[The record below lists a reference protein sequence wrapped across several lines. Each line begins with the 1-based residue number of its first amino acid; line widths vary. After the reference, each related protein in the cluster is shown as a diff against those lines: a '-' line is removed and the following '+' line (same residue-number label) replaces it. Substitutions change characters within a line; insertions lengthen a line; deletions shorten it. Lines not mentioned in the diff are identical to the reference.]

1 MKTET
6 DLKIFKTP
14 NIENFKVSY
23 YKSIAFLL
31 QKFSLKAGEK
41 KLVKVYKQVKESHRV
56 KNSIKQIGIDLN
68 IFATPNIDNLK
79 TLFYQ
84 SNGFVFK
91 QNGWEAE
98 TSPKLRSF
106 WQFNGVYKLKRRQ
119 SENDLN
125 IFATPSIE
133 YFKTLYYKSLGYAFD
148 NKIWKVMK
156 LRHVKSLWKF
166 KVAYKTKKSLKYLG
180 NELMIFTKPNLE
192 MCKSLYYKSIGRVF
206 ENNNWEPETT
216 SET

>member
-41 KLVKVYKQVKESHRV
+41 KLVKVFKQVKESHRV
-56 KNSIKQIGIDLN
+56 KNAIKQVGIDLN
-68 IFATPNIDNLK
+68 IFATPNIDSLK
-79 TLFYQ
+79 TIYYQ
-84 SNGFVFK
+84 SNGYVFR
-91 QNGWEAE
+91 QNCWEAE
-98 TSPKLRSF
+98 TISRSKSF
-106 WQFNGVYKLKRRQ
+106 WQFNGMRKSRRRQ

-133 YFKTLYYKSLGYAFD
+133 YFKALYYKSLGYAFD
-148 NKIWKVMK
+148 NKLWKVMK
-156 LRHVKSLWKF
+156 IRHVKSLWRF
-166 KVAYKTKKSLKYLG
+166 KVAYKTKKSLKHFG
-180 NELMIFTKPNLE
+180 NELMIFTKPNIE
-192 MCKSLYYKSIGRVF
+192 ICKTLYYKSVGRVF
-206 ENNNWEPETT
+206 ENNHWEPETT